1 MTQDRPLSR
10 AEAQDTET
18 PLRDAI
24 EALSEGFAVYD
35 ADHRLVTFN
44 RAYAEMFSAIE
55 DKIVPGITWEDLLY
69 AGARRG
75 LYTHAVGRVDEWHR
89 EVLAGGLP
97 LGEHRIIHHTDGSVY
112 DTCLHP
118 TSVGGFVVIRTEIT
132 EQHRAETGERE
143 RDAMLQAVLEA
154 CPVAIIMARLSDGR
168 ILFSS
173 AEARRQFGNGEDAT
187 RNYRRPEDREA
198 YIRDLRRNGGRL
210 DDYQLPLV
218 DKNGKHYTALCSGR
232 LTEFDGQEVVVTV
245 SADLSAQHAR
255 DAMIRRVLEACPT
268 PIQMTKAESGEVL
281 FSSPET
287 LALFGRRDSARSFYA
302 DPEVRGRYL
311 ELLREQGAVRDY
323 RAEYLNARGERFW
336 GAVSARLIQYDGDE
350 VIVSHTRDLTDQLRI
365 EAELNAQREMLFQ
378 NEKMSALG
386 ELLAGVAHELNNPLS
401 VVVGHAMMLRED
413 ATDPAVLR
421 QAERIGAAA
430 ERCARIVRTFLTI
443 ARQQP
448 GEAEQVSI
456 NELVRTAVDVA
467 RHAGGGAGIDIS
479 MRSGEGLPP
488 VTVDAEQI
496 TQAIVSLILNAEH
509 AIRASGKGSRISL
522 ATRAEAGR
530 VVITVE
536 DDGPGIPPAIRARIF
551 EPFFTTKQVGEATGI
566 GLALTHRVVHS
577 HGGQIRLDN
586 DHRDG
591 SRFVISLPA
600 AQAPDPG
607 GVGQAEAPP
616 APRTRRVL
624 VVDDEA
630 DVAELTAEILSRQG
644 YAVSVARTRD
654 EALALLAE
662 GGFDAVLSDLNMPEL
677 DGRGLYEIIGSEQP
691 ELCER
696 TGFITGDTMGRA
708 SQGFLKEVGRPYI
721 EKPVSPRELRAF
733 VARLLG
739 DAAPE
744 DAR

>member
-1 MTQDRPLSR
+1 MTDDSPLPR
-10 AEAQDTET
+10 ADAQQTET
-18 PLRDAI
+18 HLRDAI

-35 ADHRLVTFN
+35 ADHRLITFN
-44 RAYAEMFSAIE
+44 RAYAEMFSIIE
-55 DKIVPGITWEDLLY
+55 DRMVPGITWEELLY
-69 AGARRG
+69 AAAERG

-97 LGEHRIIHHTDGSVY
+97 LGEHRTIYHSDGSVY

-118 TSVGGFVVIRTEIT
+118 TSAGGFVVIRTEIT
-132 EQHRAETGERE
+132 EQHRAEMGERE
-143 RDAMLQAVLEA
+143 REAMLQAVLEA
-154 CPVAIIMARLSDGR
+154 CPVAIIMARLEDGR

-173 AEARRQFGNGEDAT
+173 AEARRQFGDNDFAT
-187 RNYRRPEDREA
+187 GNYRRPDDRQA
-198 YIRDLRRNGGRL
+198 YIRDLRLNGGRL
-210 DDYQLPLV
+210 DDYHLPLV
-218 DKNGKHYTALCSGR
+218 DKEGKHYTALCSGR

-268 PIQMTKAESGEVL
+268 PIQMTRAETGEVL

-287 LALFGRRDSARSFYA
+287 LALFGKRDSARSFYA
-302 DPEVRGRYL
+302 DTESRSRYMKM
-311 ELLREQGAVRDY
+311 LREQGAVRDY
-323 RAEYLNARGERFW
+323 KDEYINARGERFW
-336 GAVSARLIQYDGDE
+336 GAVSARLIQYDGEE

-421 QAERIGAAA
+421 QAERIGSAA

-448 GEAEQVSI
+448 GEAETVSI

-467 RHAGGGAGIDIS
+467 RHAGRGAGIEIG
-479 MRSGEGLPP
+479 MQAGEGLPP
-488 VTVDAEQI
+488 VVVDAEQI
-496 TQAIVSLILNAEH
+496 TQVIVSLILNAEH
-509 AIRASGKGSRISL
+509 AMTASGRGGRISV
-522 ATRAEAGR
+522 ATRAEGGK

-536 DDGPGIPPAIRARIF
+536 DDGPGIPPAHRARIF
-551 EPFFTTKQVGEATGI
+551 EPFFTTKQVGEGTGV
-566 GLALTHRVVHS
+566 GLALSHRVVHS
-577 HGGQIRLDN
+577 HDGQIWLDAG
-586 DHRDG
+586 HRDG
-591 SRFVISLPA
+591 SRFVITLPA
-600 AQAPDPG
+600 APATDAG
-607 GVGQAEAPP
+607 GAVEQDTTP
-616 APRTRRVL
+616 APRARRIL

-630 DVAELTAEILSRQG
+630 DVAELTAEILSRDG
-644 YAVSVARTRD
+644 YAVSVARTRE

-677 DGRGLYEIIGSEQP
+677 DGRGLYEMIGNDWP
-691 ELCER
+691 DLRER

-708 SQGFLKEVGRPYI
+708 SQGFLKEAGRPYI

-733 VARLLG
+733 VAGLLA